1 MEKKQSKK
9 ERKIA
14 LLKRSLQSLQ
24 VEPIK
29 GSLYVKRNVGTP
41 QFFHQVRSGGKVR
54 RDYIPAD
61 RMSLAQQLAQ
71 QGYNRSIKKLLRIA
85 EKGKLGSD
93 NIDRAVDEVYFKICP
108 EKRELIH
115 PVQDTLEKKLRDWE
129 SQSYQTLSFRSN
141 DALIYTDNKE
151 RVRSKSEKIIA
162 DLLKK
167 NGITY
172 KYECPLVL
180 KDGIIFYPDFTF
192 FNPYTEEEIYWE
204 HHGLMGDGDYTMR
217 TIEKIRT
224 YEKNGIRMGRRLL
237 VTFEGGRLNV
247 DYDRVKDLIRD
258 FLLPLVPPGA
268 RPRQIKD
275 RQREVL

>member
-41 QFFHQVRSGGKVR
+41 QFFHQVRSEGKVR

-61 RMSLAQQLAQ
+61 RMSLAQHLAQ
-71 QGYNRSIKKLLRIA
+71 QGYNRSIKKLFRMA

-115 PVQDTLEKKLRDWE
+115 PVQDTLEKKLQDWK

-180 KDGIIFYPDFTF
+180 KDGVIFYPDFTF
-192 FNPYTEEEIYWE
+192 FNPYNEEEIYWE
-204 HHGLMGDGDYTMR
+204 HHGLMGDEDYTMR

-237 VTFEGGRLNV
+237 VTFEGGKLNV

-268 RPRQIKD
+268 RPRQKKD